1 MTDALTIGGSTAAA
15 SCGLDPWKSRAE
27 LWLELTQ
34 RIEPDERASERL
46 REAARWGS
54 LLEPVIASE
63 VESRG
68 YAVLPAPADPFV
80 DGLMHAHLDGF
91 VSVLTEGERGLPGR
105 DGFSTRGPDPSS
117 GSPSVST
124 RGVLEVKTASA
135 YRSREW
141 GDDENPDVPIAVF
154 CQVQHYLEVTKLEW
168 GLIAALLGGQR
179 LILRP
184 VQRDE
189 AWGAALR
196 AKEAEF
202 LALVESDMPPAPDGS
217 ESADEM
223 LRLLYPQSEPGKLV
237 ELTSADYETVQEI
250 ATRRRAVKEAEA
262 QLSEQEQ
269 TLKARLGDGETGI
282 FQGRKVCTYGTVR
295 SNRLDG
301 ARLKEERPEIAAEFA
316 KESVYRTL
324 RITGV

>member
-1 MTDALTIGGSTAAA
+1 MTDVQTIGGSEAAA
-15 SCGLDPWKSRAE
+15 SVGLDPWCSQVE
-27 LWLELTQ
+27 LWLRKTGRAPAVE
-34 RIEPDERASERL
+34 DNERME
-46 REAARWGS
+46 WGR
-54 LLEPVIASE
+54 LLEPIIAGQ
-63 VESRG
+63 VEKRG

-80 DGLMHAHLDGF
+80 DGHMHAHLDGF
-91 VSVLTEGERGLPGR
+91 VSTLTPLARSGAGDAVRPAGSNGEGREG
-105 DGFSTRGPDPSS
+105 
-117 GSPSVST
+117 

-141 GDDENPDVPIAVF
+141 GDADNPDVPIAVF

-168 GLIAALLGGQR
+168 ALIAALLGGQR

-202 LALVESDMPPAPDGS
+202 LALVESDTPPAPDGS

-237 ELTSADYETVQEI
+237 ELTSSDYETVQEI
-250 ATRRRAVKEAEA
+250 AARRRAVKEAEA

-269 TLKARLGDGETGI
+269 TLKARLGDGEAGI
-282 FQGRKVCTYGTVR
+282 FQGRKVCSYASDNPTKPSVFEREKLAIDLPDTYVQLVDMGYLHPR
-295 SNRLDG
+295 NSH
-301 ARLKEERPEIAAEFA
+301 
-316 KESVYRTL
+316 RTL
-324 RITGV
+324 RVNV